1 MRVSKGNTTAQSGIS
16 RAVSKCLQCAQ
27 TQMGNKQLNSQ
38 PTPCTGGSWKM
49 RAVFVGRTHL
59 SPTRLISTDPPWSC
73 QLISAPPRSLATKRC
88 KRHERQGRGR
98 GWAGCST
105 ARLLPSRV
113 PVKKAEQPSRR
124 AASPSTPARGVE
136 GKSWPHAP
144 KGTVAKV
151 NAFLDL
157 DARIRVFSPI

>member
-1 MRVSKGNTTAQSGIS
+1 MSVSKGNTTAQLGIS

-38 PTPCTGGSWKM
+38 PTPCTAGSWKM
-49 RAVFVGRTHL
+49 RAVFVGRTHFASKQAHLHGPTVVLPAYL
-59 SPTRLISTDPPWSC
+59 SSSS
-73 QLISAPPRSLATKRC
+73 QSGYK
-88 KRHERQGRGR
+88 KGQGRGR

-136 GKSWPHAP
+136 EKSWPHAP